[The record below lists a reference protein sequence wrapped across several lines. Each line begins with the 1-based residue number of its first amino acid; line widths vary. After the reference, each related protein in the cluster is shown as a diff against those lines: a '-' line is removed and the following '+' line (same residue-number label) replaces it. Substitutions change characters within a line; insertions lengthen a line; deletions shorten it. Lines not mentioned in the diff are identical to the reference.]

1 MKSNHCPGFTLLEL
15 MLVLAIISLLAGLV
29 FPNIM
34 REKIIADQKIAIVNI
49 AALESALKRYKLD
62 YGVYPT
68 TDQGLEEL
76 TFRSPG
82 KGGYIDRLPRD
93 PWGRNYLY
101 LNPGDNLDIEVFTYG
116 ADGQEGGEDENTDI
130 GSWNIQNF

>member
-1 MKSNHCPGFTLLEL
+1 MKNNHCPGFTLLEL
-15 MLVLAIISLLAGLV
+15 MLVLAIISLLAGLI

-62 YGVYPT
+62 HGVYPT

-76 TFRSPG
+76 IFRSSG

-101 LNPGDNLDIEVFTYG
+101 LNPGENLDIEVFTYG

-130 GSWNIQNF
+130 GNWNIQNF